1 MARPD
6 GRIEKGQRLSSAI
19 SARAWNRAQEA
30 ADRVLGVTPGAED
43 GAFQDLAL
51 PYHWVYAVNKGDET
65 MSRFSVVKLENQ
77 EITEGWEVDQNFV
90 NEKTPG
96 VVFKAYPIEYT
107 TADTSTNWD
116 LVTYA
121 IPLEPIPKDGCGR
134 VAVSG
139 VCYALLDLVD
149 DAHKFATP
157 RNHSSNDRL
166 RSSPSGPFRILGT
179 CVPAPSEGDTRQLA
193 IVQFRTGE
201 TATIVVLDDVPW
213 EKNQFKTFRLG
224 QGNSSTYNDGTR
236 SELFDPGAAL
246 DWPGVHPSITS
257 GQQSQQSP
265 NYFAPNWNQPEDGRN
280 VTVKVWNLIGYIPD
294 RKRVFCQY
302 IQGSWQ
308 VVTWEGQGMILR
320 GEFNAPWSPG
330 GGPKQIVAQDGKTYS
345 VENNT
350 FSVTGSG
357 ARKCFF
363 AWVDGEPLNR
373 YELISVAY
381 SVNLQVTKN
390 AQGLVT
396 DVAVTS

>member
-6 GRIEKGQRLSSAI
+6 GRIEKGQRLATAI
-19 SARAWNRAQEA
+19 SARAWNRAQDA
-30 ADRVLGVTPGAED
+30 ADRVLGVQTGAEA
-43 GAFQDLAL
+43 GALQNLAL

-65 MSRFSVVKLENQ
+65 MDRFSVVKLESQ
-77 EITEGWEVDQNFV
+77 EITDGWDVDEDFV
-90 NEKTPG
+90 NQKTPD

-107 TADTSTNWD
+107 TADTTTNWD

-139 VCYALLDLVD
+139 VCYALIEVVD
-149 DAHKFATP
+149 YSHNFATP
-157 RNHSSNDRL
+157 RNYLWPGRL
-166 RSSPSGPFRILGT
+166 RSSPEGPFRILGKGF
-179 CVPAPSEGDTRQLA
+179 PDPGEGDKRQLA
-193 IVQFRTGE
+193 LVQFRTGE
-201 TATIVVLDDVPW
+201 TATIVVFDDVAW

-224 QGNSSTYNDGTR
+224 QGNSSTYGDTTY
-236 SELFDPGAAL
+236 STLFDPEAPL
-246 DWPGVHPSITS
+246 DWPGVHPSIDS

-265 NYFAPNWNQPEDGRN
+265 NYFEGNWNQPEDGRN

-320 GEFNAPWSPG
+320 GEFDAPWSPG

-345 VENNT
+345 VQNNT

-357 ARKCFF
+357 TRKCLF
-363 AWVDGEPLNR
+363 AWVDGEPLSR
-373 YELISVAY
+373 YELISVQY
-381 SVNLQVTKN
+381 DVQLTVTKN
-390 AQGLVT
+390 AQGVVT
-396 DVAVTS
+396 DVSVTM